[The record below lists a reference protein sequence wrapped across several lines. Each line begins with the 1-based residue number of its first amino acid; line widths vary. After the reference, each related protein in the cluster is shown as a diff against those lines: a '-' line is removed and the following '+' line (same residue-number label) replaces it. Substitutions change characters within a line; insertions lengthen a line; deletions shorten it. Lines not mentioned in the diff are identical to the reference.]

1 VAAVRPGTGF
11 PPPLR
16 ATACPPLAP
25 RAQRGNCSVW
35 RAYFGA
41 KALTRP
47 APQDYI
53 DPLGR
58 AAAWRDGAS
67 AKPLTV
73 SHGDRASGHALC
85 GHVRRRVGCGGLYVL
100 QRKLEKVLRLLPEDL
115 SRRRSCEAPGCLKS
129 ESEERETWTAESLR
143 AASRGEAIL
152 YWSGFGRDFG
162 GSRLRY
168 IAEHLEFRAQARDEK

>member
-1 VAAVRPGTGF
+1 MEIG
-11 PPPLR
+11 
-16 ATACPPLAP
+16 
-25 RAQRGNCSVW
+25 CS
-35 RAYFGA
+35 GGPILGS

-85 GHVRRRVGCGGLYVL
+85 GHVRRRVGCDGLYVL
-100 QRKLEKVLRLLPEDL
+100 RLWLSLVMAEDVGTTELRGSGLFEK
-115 SRRRSCEAPGCLKS
+115 
-129 ESEERETWTAESLR
+129 
-143 AASRGEAIL
+143 
-152 YWSGFGRDFG
+152 
-162 GSRLRY
+162 
-168 IAEHLEFRAQARDEK
+168 

>member
-1 VAAVRPGTGF
+1 MWPQCGREPAFRPLMRDACALHARRGI
-11 PPPLR
+11 R
-16 ATACPPLAP
+16 AEIAWPAGLILGP
-25 RAQRGNCSVW
+25 
-35 RAYFGA
+35 

-85 GHVRRRVGCGGLYVL
+85 GHVRRRVGCDGLYVL
-100 QRKLEKVLRLLPEDL
+100 RLWL
-115 SRRRSCEAPGCLKS
+115 SRLCRRRCRDDG
-129 ESEERETWTAESLR
+129 
-143 AASRGEAIL
+143 AAR
-152 YWSGFGRDFG
+152 
-162 GSRLRY
+162 
-168 IAEHLEFRAQARDEK
+168 FRAV

>member
-1 VAAVRPGTGF
+1 MWPQCGREPAFRLLMRYPCALHAR
-11 PPPLR
+11 
-16 ATACPPLAP
+16 
-25 RAQRGNCSVW
+25 RGGRVEIAWPAGLILGS
-35 RAYFGA
+35 

-85 GHVRRRVGCGGLYVL
+85 GHVRRRVGCDGLYVL
-100 QRKLEKVLRLLPEDL
+100 RPCFRIFAEDVGTTELRGSGLFEK
-115 SRRRSCEAPGCLKS
+115 
-129 ESEERETWTAESLR
+129 
-143 AASRGEAIL
+143 
-152 YWSGFGRDFG
+152 
-162 GSRLRY
+162 
-168 IAEHLEFRAQARDEK
+168 

>member
-1 VAAVRPGTGF
+1 MRHPRDDYAKNGGGLWPQCGWEPAFRPLVRDACALHARRRGGVEIAWSAAPILG
-11 PPPLR
+11 
-16 ATACPPLAP
+16 
-25 RAQRGNCSVW
+25 S
-35 RAYFGA
+35 

-85 GHVRRRVGCGGLYVL
+85 GHVRRRVGCDGLYVL

-115 SRRRSCEAPGCLKS
+115 SGRRSCEAPGCLKS

-143 AASRGEAIL
+143 AASSNGEDL
-152 YWSGFGRDFG
+152 
-162 GSRLRY
+162 GSKDLRPFLQ
-168 IAEHLEFRAQARDEK
+168 E

>member
-1 VAAVRPGTGF
+1 MPRTAEDCGRSTAGDLAFRPFAQGG
-11 PPPLR
+11 PPLHLGR
-16 ATACPPLAP
+16 ERTVEIACSAGLIL
-25 RAQRGNCSVW
+25 GS
-35 RAYFGA
+35 

-85 GHVRRRVGCGGLYVL
+85 GHVRCRVGCDGLYVL
-100 QRKLEKVLRLLPEDL
+100 RPCFRIFAGDVGTTELQGSGLFEK
-115 SRRRSCEAPGCLKS
+115 
-129 ESEERETWTAESLR
+129 
-143 AASRGEAIL
+143 
-152 YWSGFGRDFG
+152 
-162 GSRLRY
+162 
-168 IAEHLEFRAQARDEK
+168 